1 MTNEFKVALVG
12 DTAVGKT
19 CIATRF
25 TTNTFNKQEIS
36 SNSAAFYKKTV
47 SVQDQ
52 YVKFQI
58 WDTAGQECYK
68 SLAPMYYRS
77 AIAVLIVFDLSRPKT
92 FEEVRYWVNEVQQKG
107 SQNTQLILL
116 GNKVDIEARA
126 VSQELGKQ
134 FAKQVGAKYYECSAA
149 TGEGVQQL
157 FEEIASN
164 WLNKKTASAG
174 QQNLGLVE
182 DLPQKKCC

>member
-1 MTNEFKVALVG
+1 
-12 DTAVGKT
+12 
-19 CIATRF
+19 
-25 TTNTFNKQEIS
+25 
-36 SNSAAFYKKTV
+36 
-47 SVQDQ
+47 
-52 YVKFQI
+52 
-58 WDTAGQECYK
+58 
-68 SLAPMYYRS
+68 MYYRS